1 MSYLNY
7 TIFYKAK
14 FMISSTC
21 DGADL
26 LWDFVKCVR
35 QWQTEKWNK
44 DGKVVVDD
52 RMAAWSRLKDGNR
65 LFSANGSE
73 RPVYIEAEYFSPK
86 NNPAQ
91 RFWACKISEK
101 KAKASGYCERDW
113 VTEIGFRQNDPTSAE
128 FSCVISYGDTPEFIG
143 RYEETPDP
151 TLPGLI
157 RILIRSKRLRCY
169 SGVDEVTNW
178 ASELKVGDFPAF
190 RNALVNPERTIPYI
204 YISPR
209 RKNADSDETELL
221 LDPKKLSRVVC
232 GNAKVFFSN
241 SIAFT
246 QEMSFMFNCKEYS
259 CYGGSIRV
267 YRPTLD
273 DRDVNDA
280 YRHRSLHPAFLEEV
294 GEDEVLR
301 IYRRALAQNVS
312 FYENFFGVAQCQE
325 MKREEARQLR
335 IDELRSRHAKEIDEL
350 QGSMLD
356 EAIEEEQKRLEAEQ
370 LASELLQQ
378 LGEANSKCYSYESK
392 IEGMKA
398 TVARATALEA
408 AVAARMNVS
417 KYPQTPAAIV
427 EFFSSFFTDRIAF
440 TESATKSLKGC
451 RLAPRDLWEILF
463 NLSTVMWDL
472 MQSDSC
478 PDPYKEFHNCTGIDA
493 SRGEGRMT
501 RKDSKLMDQ
510 FKTHYDGRVIDIEPH
525 ITYGRESQSVHFGF
539 DTDTGKIIIGHCGQ
553 HLDIYST
560 QKRK

>member
-44 DGKVVVDD
+44 DGKVVVDN
-52 RMAAWSRLKDGNR
+52 RMAAWSHLKDGNR

-73 RPVYIEAEYFSPK
+73 RPVYIESEFFSPK
-86 NNPAQ
+86 SNPAQ

-101 KAKASGYCERDW
+101 KAKAPGYCERDW
-113 VTEIGFRQNDPTSAE
+113 VTEIGFRQTDPTSGE

-143 RYEETPDP
+143 RYEEVPSP

-157 RILIRSKRLRCY
+157 PILIHSKRLRCY

-178 ASELKVGDFPAF
+178 ASELKLGDFPAF
-190 RNALVNPERTIPYI
+190 RDALVNPERTIPYI

-209 RKNADSDETELL
+209 RKGVDSDDTELL

-232 GNAKVFFSN
+232 GNAKVFFST
-241 SIAFT
+241 SIGFT

-267 YRPTLD
+267 YRPDLD
-273 DRDVNDA
+273 DRDAGDA
-280 YRHRSLHPAFLEEV
+280 YRHRSLHPAFLEEA
-294 GEDEVLR
+294 GEEEALR

-312 FYENFFGVAQCQE
+312 FYESFFGVKQCQE
-325 MKREEARQLR
+325 MKRDEVRQLR
-335 IDELRSRHAKEIDEL
+335 LEELRSRHEKEIGEL
-350 QGSMLD
+350 QDSKLD
-356 EAIEEEQKRLEAEQ
+356 EAIEEEQTRLEAEQ
-370 LASELLQQ
+370 MVEELLRQ
-378 LGEANSKCYSYESK
+378 LTEANNKRYSYEAQ

-398 TVARATALEA
+398 TVARASGLEA
-408 AVAARMNVS
+408 AASARMNIN
-417 KYPQTPAAIV
+417 KYPQSADAIV
-427 EFFSSFFTDRIAF
+427 EYFASFFADRIAF
-440 TESATKSLKGC
+440 SESAIKSLKGC
-451 RLAPRDLWEILF
+451 RFAPRDLWEILF

-472 MQSDSC
+472 LQSDSC
-478 PDPYKEFHNCTGIDA
+478 LDPYKEFHSRTGIDA

-501 RKDSKLMDQ
+501 RKDSKLMEQ
-510 FKTHYDGRVIDIEPH
+510 FKTPYDGRVIDIEPH
-525 ITYGRESQSVHFGF
+525 ITYGRESQSIHFGF
-539 DTDTGKIIIGHCGQ
+539 DADTGKIIVGHCGE
-553 HLDIYST
+553 HLDVYST

>member
-35 QWQTEKWNK
+35 QWQTEKWNN
-44 DGKVVVDD
+44 GGNVVVDD
-52 RMAAWSRLKDGNR
+52 HLAAWSRLKDGNR

-73 RPVYIEAEYFSPK
+73 RPVYIESEYFSPK

-101 KAKASGYCERDW
+101 KAKAPGYCERDW
-113 VTEIGFRQNDPTSAE
+113 VTEIGFRQTDPTSAE

-143 RYEETPDP
+143 RYEEVPDP

-157 RILIRSKRLRCY
+157 RILIRNKRLRCY

-178 ASELKVGDFPAF
+178 ASELKVGDFPVF
-190 RNALVNPERTIPYI
+190 RDALVNPERTIPYI

-209 RKNADSDETELL
+209 KKCADSEETKLL

-273 DRDVNDA
+273 DRDANDA

-312 FYENFFGVAQCQE
+312 FYENFFGCTVPGNE
-325 MKREEARQLR
+325 TRG
-335 IDELRSRHAKEIDEL
+335 
-350 QGSMLD
+350 GSP
-356 EAIEEEQKRLEAEQ
+356 AE
-370 LASELLQQ
+370 
-378 LGEANSKCYSYESK
+378 N
-392 IEGMKA
+392 
-398 TVARATALEA
+398 
-408 AVAARMNVS
+408 
-417 KYPQTPAAIV
+417 
-427 EFFSSFFTDRIAF
+427 
-440 TESATKSLKGC
+440 
-451 RLAPRDLWEILF
+451 
-463 NLSTVMWDL
+463 
-472 MQSDSC
+472 
-478 PDPYKEFHNCTGIDA
+478 
-493 SRGEGRMT
+493 
-501 RKDSKLMDQ
+501 
-510 FKTHYDGRVIDIEPH
+510 
-525 ITYGRESQSVHFGF
+525 
-539 DTDTGKIIIGHCGQ
+539 
-553 HLDIYST
+553 
-560 QKRK
+560 